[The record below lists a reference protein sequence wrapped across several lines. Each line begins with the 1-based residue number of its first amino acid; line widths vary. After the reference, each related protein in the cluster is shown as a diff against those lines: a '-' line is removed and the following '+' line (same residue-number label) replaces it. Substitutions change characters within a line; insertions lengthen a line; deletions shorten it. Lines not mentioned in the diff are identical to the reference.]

1 MIELTDKQK
10 LAIYKK
16 SQISGISTDILE
28 EVYRR
33 GYSIWNKSF
42 VEKPEQLGFGRI
54 NSFIAGGFAAQLDED
69 LVSERKGLW
78 FNIDAKRKR
87 IAAGSGERMRKPGE
101 KGAPTKEQI
110 KSAQNEEYELE
121 EAESALAKKAAASGV
136 SVGTLR
142 KVYNRGMAAW
152 RTGHRPGTTP
162 QQWGMARVNSYIT
175 KGKGTYH
182 GADKDLRE
190 ARLPEVPK
198 DKETGLSRKY
208 TTGKVGT
215 DKARAAHFAKGRGKH
230 WDDPSAYEPAP
241 GDATAKTKESKH
253 TKKARELFGDEYTGA
268 EKVSKNKNDPS
279 SRFDATSSLANIYK
293 RDTSGQTMEQT
304 SLSTIKRVVAE
315 ATYKGKKVPLNKP
328 MAGDVK
334 KSKVFVDPDGDGK
347 AQKVNFGDK
356 NMTIKKD
363 QPGNKASYCARSG
376 GQGNLTDRTSANY
389 WSRKAWDC

>member
-16 SQISGISTDILE
+16 SQTSGFSTDVLE
-28 EVYRR
+28 EVYYR
-33 GYSIWNKSF
+33 GYSIWNRSF
-42 VEKPEQLGFGRI
+42 RETPEQLGFGRI

-78 FNIDAKRKR
+78 YYINAKRKR
-87 IAAGSGERMRKPGE
+87 IAAGSGEKMRKPGDP
-101 KGAPTKEQI
+101 GAPTEKAM
-110 KSAQNEEYELE
+110 KAANEEYELE

-162 QQWGMARVNSYIT
+162 QQWGMARVNSYIS

-198 DKETGLSRKY
+198 DKETGLPQKY

-241 GDATAKTKESKH
+241 GDKTAKTKESKY

-268 EKVSKNKNDPS
+268 EKVSNNKNDPS
-279 SRFDATSSLANIYK
+279 SRFDATTSLTNIYK
-293 RDTSGQTMEQT
+293 RDTPGQTMEQT
-304 SLSTIKRVVAE
+304 SLSTIKRVIAE

-356 NMTIKKD
+356 NMTIKKHIK
-363 QPGNKASYCARSG
+363 GNKDSYCARSEPL
-376 GQGNLTDRTSANY
+376 GNDPTKANY